1 MSQARNLTR
10 DLLLEYDPQVMSFH
24 YRMAGLS
31 VVYPWENMNRAIV
44 SKEIYEIAKNS
55 GFEGSEEEFWKSFSG
70 GIVVRGTIETF
81 PVPGNELNLYLDDN
95 TNVVYF
101 FKAIRDEVDDKVAEE
116 IGAYIVGSE
125 VIKFED
131 GEDDV
136 LYLYIPIRAL
146 PLLKTLIVGGEI

>member
-24 YRMAGLS
+24 YRAAGLS
-31 VVYPWENMNRAIV
+31 MVYPWENMDRAVI
-44 SKEIYEIAKNS
+44 SKQIFEIAKNS

-70 GIVVRGTIETF
+70 GIVIRGTIETF
-81 PVPGNELNLYLDDN
+81 PVPGNEQNLYLDEN
-95 TNVVYF
+95 TDIVYY
-101 FKAIRDEVDDKVAEE
+101 FKAFRDEVDDKVAQK

-125 VIKFED
+125 VVEFED
-131 GEDDV
+131 GEDDI

-146 PLLKTLIVGGEI
+146 PIEKTLIIGGEI